1 MIEPNDVM
9 KVDDENWEEFK
20 KEAAKDELYYNG
32 PGDILD
38 TPEGRA
44 KFCRLNES
52 SVFRKPDPE
61 FPGSKIWVFNL
72 KGQGLVIKKRSRVDP
87 TLMEDVE
94 YNAGRHRGKQVLR
107 TGVTTSE
114 ETNTAALGTARR
126 DSADNEPP
134 DGALHSIRW
143 FRL

>member
-9 KVDDENWEEFK
+9 KVNDENWEEFK

-72 KGQGLVIKKRSRVDP
+72 KGQGMVIKKEKPRRSD
-87 TLMEDVE
+87 
-94 YNAGRHRGKQVLR
+94 AHGRRRIQRRGYRGKQVL
-107 TGVTTSE
+107 
-114 ETNTAALGTARR
+114 
-126 DSADNEPP
+126 
-134 DGALHSIRW
+134 
-143 FRL
+143 